1 MRVVGGVVFLLGT
14 VGLGIYQVTDYELA
28 IAIRKQVYEMIR
40 YLIAQIQVEH
50 ASIPDSICKVSA
62 RLSGVFGDILQN
74 IQKQYMEN
82 EGKPLFTIWQE
93 EMGNVQEYLNDE
105 DTKLL
110 LQLFDQTG
118 FYDTRTQLKKLQMT
132 LDIFEEEIKEL
143 ETQRE
148 KRCRLY
154 QSMGLMIGIFVII
167 LLW

>member
-143 ETQRE
+143 
-148 KRCRLY
+148 
-154 QSMGLMIGIFVII
+154 
-167 LLW
+167 

>member
-62 RLSGVFGDILQN
+62 RLSGVFGEILQN

-93 EMGNVQEYLNDE
+93 EMGLVQEYLNDE

>member
-14 VGLGIYQVTDYELA
+14 IGLGIYQVTDYELA

-62 RLSGVFGDILQN
+62 RLSGVFGEILQN

-82 EGKPLFTIWQE
+82 EGKPLFVIWQE
-93 EMGNVQEYLNDE
+93 EMGNVQGYLNDE

-110 LQLFDQTG
+110 IQLFDQTG
-118 FYDTRTQLKKLQMT
+118 FYDTKTQLKKLQMT
-132 LDIFEEEIKEL
+132 LDVFGEEIKEL

-154 QSMGLMIGIFVII
+154 QSMGLMVGIFVII